1 MPRDQLILCHRGCIQ
16 KDKLKVALASEN
28 ACFCKSSLLTLIV
41 ISVLSFWTYQA
52 QQTLDTTLY
61 HSQGTQLS
69 RIIMCHYY
77 CCSRIERKKYWKS
90 HKSLNIG
97 NYLIDEYHIL
107 KLACLYIT
115 SCVHGHTIDFLM
127 VKGNPPFLRKLLAL
141 FAFYNFRTSV
151 GVTA

>member
-1 MPRDQLILCHRGCIQ
+1 MNI
-16 KDKLKVALASEN
+16 
-28 ACFCKSSLLTLIV
+28 SSTANLRYYTIPF
-41 ISVLSFWTYQA
+41 SRH
-52 QQTLDTTLY
+52 TTVKN
-61 HSQGTQLS
+61 
-69 RIIMCHYY
+69 HYFFIFY
-77 CCSRIERKKYWKS
+77 FITAAGSGERNVGKS
-90 HKSLNIG
+90 HKSLNIR
-97 NYLIDEYHIL
+97 NYLIDEYRIL

>member
-1 MPRDQLILCHRGCIQ
+1 MPRDQLILGQRGCIL
-16 KDKLKVALASEN
+16 KDKLKVALASES
-28 ACFCKSSLLTLIV
+28 ARFGKSSLMALIV
-41 ISVLSFWTYQA
+41 IVVLEHNKHAKPQI
-52 QQTLDTTLY
+52 LPDTILKAHNCQESLFSITAAG
-61 HSQGTQLS
+61 SG
-69 RIIMCHYY
+69 
-77 CCSRIERKKYWKS
+77 ERNVGKS
-90 HKSLNIG
+90 HKSLNIR
-97 NYLIDEYHIL
+97 NYLIDEYRIL